1 MGFRK
6 AACTNLWVPPS
17 FSETAF
23 VLFLGFLFFF
33 LSIFM
38 GTVYISLTLLKN
50 GVCHQWKNKK
60 ISEPFNPGKP

>member
-23 VLFLGFLFFF
+23 VLFLGFFFFF

-38 GTVYISLTLLKN
+38 GTVYEALLTGKN

-60 ISEPFNPGKP
+60 ISELKKPGKP

>member
-6 AACTNLWVPPS
+6 AACTNLWIPPS

-38 GTVYISLTLLKN
+38 GTVYRIWVTVWVSAISAKM
-50 GVCHQWKNKK
+50 G
-60 ISEPFNPGKP
+60 

>member
-23 VLFLGFLFFF
+23 VLFLGFFFF
-33 LSIFM
+33 FMSIFM
-38 GTVYISLTLLKN
+38 GTVYHGMGQRDFGENRLNFFTA
-50 GVCHQWKNKK
+50 
-60 ISEPFNPGKP
+60 